1 MIERITERDVFKIG
15 FLRGFIGLSQGVGPS
30 QRMVVKKGVLCLF
43 PFCVLKGRWGLN
55 GEDLVGPCCLP
66 LI

>member
-15 FLRGFIGLSQGVGPS
+15 FLRSFIGFLQSVGPS

-43 PFCVLKGRWGLN
+43 PFCVLKGT
-55 GEDLVGPCCLP
+55 VG
-66 LI
+66 IKR

>member
-15 FLRGFIGLSQGVGPS
+15 FLRGFIGLSQSVGPS

-43 PFCVLKGRWGLN
+43 PFCVLKGT
-55 GEDLVGPCCLP
+55 VG
-66 LI
+66 IKR